1 MKLVH
6 NLKIRLKLIIV
17 VLPLAFSLV
26 ASLICTYTTVN
37 KVESQLTLVY
47 HDALYEINNYLLSA
61 DRDFYQSMLGA
72 TSYYDVMKGFTGLP
86 EDIVQQIVPGYY
98 DDYSSNMQQVIDK
111 SAAALAIVQHI
122 DALYTGTVVN
132 DKNFKQ
138 SFEQFNAD
146 FATWQASYDV
156 KNLSGDW
163 SAFNTTFTTARDD
176 LDAMQEITDAWA
188 VSEIASTKAQVRGI
202 ITTLIIIF
210 LFIIVGLTALTILMV
225 ESIVRPLKRVSGQLG
240 EIADGNLLVELP
252 DDNDIGKDE
261 LGDMQ
266 RSTKNLAEKLN
277 AIIGKTKRAAAEVDD
292 QSKDLAENASQCNT
306 TCGQVTEAV
315 GEISKGAM
323 SQAESIEKAAQDTSN
338 IGESI
343 SDITGSVADMDRC
356 AADMKASCDKAMN
369 ALNTLI
375 RQSES
380 VTASVKEIGDSITST
395 NNSSKEI
402 SQFTDAITDIASQTN
417 LLSLN
422 ASIEAARAGEA
433 GRGFAVV
440 ADEIRQLADQSA
452 DSAEKIK
459 GVVERLLSDSQSS
472 LNVLD
477 KLNTSFS
484 EQATQLD
491 VTRSDMESMS
501 LSVDSVKSTSDD
513 INSRIK
519 ALDAAK
525 NGLTEIIADL
535 SAISEENAASTE
547 ETNASMEELNATFTI
562 ISDSA
567 EKLQGLSDDLSKTIS
582 YFKN

>member
-225 ESIVRPLKRVSGQLG
+225 ESIVRPLKRVS
-240 EIADGNLLVELP
+240 
-252 DDNDIGKDE
+252 
-261 LGDMQ
+261 
-266 RSTKNLAEKLN
+266 
-277 AIIGKTKRAAAEVDD
+277 
-292 QSKDLAENASQCNT
+292 
-306 TCGQVTEAV
+306 
-315 GEISKGAM
+315 
-323 SQAESIEKAAQDTSN
+323 
-338 IGESI
+338 
-343 SDITGSVADMDRC
+343 
-356 AADMKASCDKAMN
+356 
-369 ALNTLI
+369 
-375 RQSES
+375 
-380 VTASVKEIGDSITST
+380 
-395 NNSSKEI
+395 
-402 SQFTDAITDIASQTN
+402 
-417 LLSLN
+417 
-422 ASIEAARAGEA
+422 
-433 GRGFAVV
+433 
-440 ADEIRQLADQSA
+440 
-452 DSAEKIK
+452 
-459 GVVERLLSDSQSS
+459 
-472 LNVLD
+472 
-477 KLNTSFS
+477 
-484 EQATQLD
+484 
-491 VTRSDMESMS
+491 
-501 LSVDSVKSTSDD
+501 
-513 INSRIK
+513 
-519 ALDAAK
+519 
-525 NGLTEIIADL
+525 
-535 SAISEENAASTE
+535 
-547 ETNASMEELNATFTI
+547 
-562 ISDSA
+562 
-567 EKLQGLSDDLSKTIS
+567 
-582 YFKN
+582 